1 MLVRFARAVV
11 HRRREVIFATLVLL
25 ALAGFFGGSVVSRL
39 SGGGFTDPGSPSQL
53 AANALADNF
62 HAGEPN
68 FVLIVESPFS
78 INAPKATAGGEAIAE
93 ALGHQHYVTHVLDYW
108 STGRPATMRSTNGRD
123 GLITAYILGNDN
135 QVTNRARDLARL
147 FQGRHGELTVAA
159 AGSGVV
165 YTAVSDRVQH
175 DLTKAELITFPVT
188 FVLLV
193 LVFGGLVAALMPLVV
208 SVVAIVGTLLVLRV
222 LTGFT
227 EVSVYSLNIT
237 TGLGLGLAIDYSL
250 FVITRYREELT
261 RSHNVEEALAASV
274 ASAGRTVLFSAFT
287 VALSLSALLVFPLY
301 FLRSFAYA
309 GIAVVLIA
317 AMGAVGL
324 LPAVL
329 AVLGPRIDALTIFRR
344 RPADSTH
351 GFWQRIAEDVMRR
364 PVLAGG
370 AVLALLLVLGIP
382 FLSIRFGLPDDRVLP
397 GSDPAQQASQL
408 LRTSFPS
415 NSAVSLQVVDSTRL
429 IGATDLGHYAAALSR
444 LDGVTS
450 VQSAVGTFAGGA
462 RTAPPG
468 PGASAFDAL
477 TVPGFSSTPTQR
489 VTPNR
494 ASTSSSRY
502 ARVPAPAGFVVGGA
516 SAQLLDTEHSI
527 GSRLPLAALIV
538 ALAMFLVLFL
548 FTGSLVIPVKA
559 ILLTLLSLSAS
570 FGAMVFIF
578 QDGHLL
584 FLVGHPIVT
593 GTVDT
598 TMPLLMFCVAFGLS
612 MDYEVFLL
620 SVFEKPTSRRGTT
633 GALVAVG
640 LERTGRLITAAA
652 ALIAVVWLTFITKRN
667 HLLKLLGLGMALAVI
682 VDATLVR
689 GVLVPAFM
697 RLAGDWNW
705 WAPAPLRRWHA
716 RHGLAELGAFTS
728 IALAQRSDLAG
739 ADPS

>member
-147 FQGRHGELTVAA
+147 FQGRRGELTVAA

-165 YTAVSDRVQH
+165 YAAVSDRVQH

-477 TVPGFSSTPTQR
+477 HGTWLQLYTDTEGYSQSGEHLVEQI
-489 VTPNR
+489 R
-494 ASTSSSRY
+494 A
-502 ARVPAPAGFVVGGA
+502 VPAPARFVVGGA

-620 SVFEKPTSRRGTT
+620 SRIRETYLETGDNRR
-633 GALVAVG
+633 AVAVG

-652 ALIAVVWLTFITKRN
+652 ALIAVVWLTFITSGITF
-667 HLLKLLGLGMALAVI
+667 LKLLGLGMALAVI

>member
-1 MLVRFARAVV
+1 MV
-11 HRRREVIFATLVLL
+11 
-25 ALAGFFGGSVVSRL
+25 
-39 SGGGFTDPGSPSQL
+39 
-53 AANALADNF
+53 
-62 HAGEPN
+62 
-68 FVLIVESPFS
+68 
-78 INAPKATAGGEAIAE
+78 
-93 ALGHQHYVTHVLDYW
+93 DYW
-108 STGRPATMRSTNGRD
+108 SAGRASTMRSTDGRD
-123 GLITAYILGNDN
+123 ALITAYIVGSDN
-135 QVTNRARDLARL
+135 QVTNRARDLAKL
-147 FQGRHGELTVAA
+147 FVGHGGELTVAA

-165 YTAVSDRVQH
+165 YAAVSDRVQH
-175 DLTKAELITFPVT
+175 DLTRAELIAFPIT

-193 LVFGGLVAALMPLVV
+193 LVFGGLVAALMPLLVGII
-208 SVVAIVGTLLVLRV
+208 AIVGTLLVLRV

-261 RSHNVEEALAASV
+261 RRESVADALAAAV
-274 ASAGRTVLFSAFT
+274 VSAGRTVLFSALT

-317 AMGAVGL
+317 AIGAVVV

-329 AVLGPRIDALTIFRR
+329 AVLGQRIDALTLFRR
-344 RPADSTH
+344 RPADATH
-351 GFWQRIAEDVMRR
+351 GFWRRLAEAVMRR
-364 PVLAGG
+364 PLLTGG
-370 AVLALLLVLGIP
+370 AVLVFLLVFGTP

-397 GSDPAQQASQL
+397 RSDAAQQASQL
-408 LRTSFPS
+408 LRTSFPD
-415 NSAVSLQVVDSTRL
+415 NSAVALQVVDSTRPV
-429 IGATDLGHYAAALSR
+429 GATPLARYAASLSR
-444 LDGVTS
+444 LDAVAS
-450 VQSAVGTFAGGA
+450 VQSAAGTFAHGVLK
-462 RTAPPG
+462 APPG
-468 PGASAFDAL
+468 PGASAFEGLHGTWLQVDTNAE
-477 TVPGFSSTPTQR
+477 GFSQAGEHLVEQIRT
-489 VTPNR
+489 
-494 ASTSSSRY
+494 
-502 ARVPAPAGFVVGGA
+502 VPAPAPFLVGGA

-527 GSRLPLAALIV
+527 GSRLPLAGLIV

-548 FTGSLVIPVKA
+548 FTGSLVIPMKA
-559 ILLTLLSLSAS
+559 IMLNLLSLSAS

-578 QDGHLL
+578 QQGHLL

-612 MDYEVFLL
+612 MDYEIFLL
-620 SVFEKPTSRRGTT
+620 SRIRETYLETGDNRR
-633 GALVAVG
+633 AVAVG

-652 ALIAVVWLTFITKRN
+652 ALIAVVWLTFVTSGITF
-667 HLLKLLGLGMALAVI
+667 LKLLGLGMALAVI

-705 WAPAPLRRWHA
+705 WAPPPMRRWHA
-716 RHGLAELGAFTS
+716 RHGLAEVGAAATG
-728 IALAQRSDLAG
+728 AVARRGGLAG